1 MDIAE
6 SHSAKPAG
14 FTGGLCRLNGALANR
29 YSGSTRVDSVAP
41 MPQERQPGLVV
52 NHFGSETEVLGS

>member
-14 FTGGLCRLNGALANR
+14 FTGGLCRLNSALANR
-29 YSGSTRVDSVAP
+29 YSGSTVSIRS
-41 MPQERQPGLVV
+41 RQCRKNANPA
-52 NHFGSETEVLGS
+52 SS